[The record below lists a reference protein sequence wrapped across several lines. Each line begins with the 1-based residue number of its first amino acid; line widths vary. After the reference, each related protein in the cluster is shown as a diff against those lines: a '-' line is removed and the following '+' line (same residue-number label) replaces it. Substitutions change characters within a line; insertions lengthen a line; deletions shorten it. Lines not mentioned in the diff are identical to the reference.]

1 MDRKKPKVITIASI
15 KGGVGKSTSAIIL
28 ATLLSQKHKVLL
40 IDMDTQASVTSYF
53 FNEIKEKNINLM
65 EKNICEVLK
74 GDLEIANA
82 IFNIKSSL
90 DLLPSYLTLHSLNED
105 FYCAN
110 RHKSID
116 LKLKVELRRLKVKYD
131 YIVIDTNPSLD
142 FTLKC
147 SLNST
152 DYIIVPMTA
161 EKWTIESYELLEFF
175 IKKLERLIPIFFII
189 TRFKKNNTHKKLLK
203 IIQEKDTFLGVVSE
217 RENLNKRIASNSNFD
232 LKSDYIIEYDQ
243 ILSNLLYRISLNND
257 TIGVSSISYPALENC
272 KNSTE

>member
-1 MDRKKPKVITIASI
+1 MDRKKTKIITIASI
-15 KGGVGKSTSAIIL
+15 KGGVGKSTTSLIL
-28 ATLLSQKHKVLL
+28 ATLLAKEYKVLL

-53 FNEIKEKNINLM
+53 FNEIRKKNINLI

-74 GDLEIANA
+74 GDLEINNA
-82 IFNIKSSL
+82 ILNIEDRL

-116 LKLKVELRRLKVKYD
+116 LKLKVELRRLKINYD

-147 SLNST
+147 ALNST
-152 DYIIVPMTA
+152 NYIIVPMTA
-161 EKWTIESYELLEFF
+161 EKWTLESYELLEFF

-189 TRFKKNNTHKKLLK
+189 TRFKKNNTHKQLLQ
-203 IIQEKDTFLGVVSE
+203 IIQKKDNFLGFVSE
-217 RENLNKRIASNSNFD
+217 RESLNKKIASNSVFD
-232 LKSDYIIEYDQ
+232 LKSNYIVEYAQ
-243 ILSNLLYRISLNND
+243 ILSNLLHCIELNN
-257 TIGVSSISYPALENC
+257 
-272 KNSTE
+272 

>member
-1 MDRKKPKVITIASI
+1 MDRKKTKVITIASI
-15 KGGVGKSTSAIIL
+15 KGGVGKSTTSLIL
-28 ATLLSQKHKVLL
+28 ATLLAKEYKVLL

-53 FNEIKEKNINLM
+53 FNEIKENNINLI

-74 GDLEIANA
+74 GDLEIDNA
-82 IFNIKSSL
+82 IFNIEGNL

-116 LKLKVELRRLKVKYD
+116 LKLKVELRRLKINYD

-147 SLNST
+147 ALNST

-161 EKWTIESYELLEFF
+161 EKWTLESYELLEFF
-175 IKKLERLIPIFFII
+175 IKKLERLTPIFFII
-189 TRFKKNNTHKKLLK
+189 TRFKKNNTHKKLLQ
-203 IIQEKDTFLGVVSE
+203 IIQEKDNFLGFVSE
-217 RENLNKRIASNSNFD
+217 RESLNRKIASNSDFD
-232 LKSDYIIEYDQ
+232 LKSDSIIEYDQ
-243 ILSNLLYRISLNND
+243 ILSNLLYRIKLNND
-257 TIGVSSISYPALENC
+257 KIEVPSISV
-272 KNSTE
+272 

>member
-1 MDRKKPKVITIASI
+1 MDKKNPKIITFASI
-15 KGGVGKSTSAIIL
+15 KGGVGKSTSSIL
-28 ATLLSQKHKVLL
+28 FATLLARKYTVLL

-65 EKNICEVLK
+65 EKNVCEVLK
-74 GDLEIANA
+74 GNLELASA
-82 IFNIKSSL
+82 IFNIEGSL

-116 LKLKVELRRLKVKYD
+116 LKLKVELRRLKIKYD

-161 EKWTIESYELLEFF
+161 EKWTLESYELLEFF
-175 IKKLERLIPIFFII
+175 IKKLDRLIPIFFII

-217 RENLNKRIASNSNFD
+217 RENLNKRIASNSDFD
-232 LKSDYIIEYDQ
+232 LKSDYIIEYNQ
-243 ILSNLLYRISLNND
+243 ILSNLLYHINLSDD
-257 TIGVSSISYPALENC
+257 TMEIPSISCPALENY
-272 KNSTE
+272 KNPIE